1 MAGQDLSCNGG
12 LGWTEFLGTIV
23 DAAGRKPA
31 DSRLIQRFS
40 PNLGGSLVESGVMR
54 SPQKCLAIADFLF
67 FRGSWQFRG
76 PKGNFGVVRQRG
88 SQSHAT
94 TPPHNMGIPETIG
107 DPRRQLPPRHKCRPV
122 IATFVQHCGRRPN
135 SSEPSLAI
143 TVFHVGFKSSTT
155 RSRPAQVRSAFG
167 PSWCGDGEDPRH
179 HLSDRQT
186 N

>member
-1 MAGQDLSCNGG
+1 MASQDLSCNGG

-31 DSRLIQRFS
+31 DSRLIERIS

-94 TPPHNMGIPETIG
+94 SRPTTWGTLKTSGNPEDIG
-107 DPRRQLPPRHKCRPV
+107 DP
-122 IATFVQHCGRRPN
+122 
-135 SSEPSLAI
+135 
-143 TVFHVGFKSSTT
+143 
-155 RSRPAQVRSAFG
+155 
-167 PSWCGDGEDPRH
+167 
-179 HLSDRQT
+179 
-186 N
+186 